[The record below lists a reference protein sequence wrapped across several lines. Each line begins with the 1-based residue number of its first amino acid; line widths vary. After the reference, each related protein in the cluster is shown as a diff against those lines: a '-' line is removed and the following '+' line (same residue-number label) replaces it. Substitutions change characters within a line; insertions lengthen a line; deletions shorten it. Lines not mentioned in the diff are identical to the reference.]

1 MDLSNV
7 TWRKS
12 TRSHAEGDACVEL
25 AAVPGAVAVRD
36 SRNPEG
42 EVVLISHEEACVLSR
57 AVKNL

>member
-12 TRSHAEGDACVEL
+12 KRSHAEGDACVEL

-36 SRNPEG
+36 SKNPEG
-42 EVVLISHEEACVLSR
+42 GVVLIGCEAASVLSR
-57 AVKNL
+57 AVKSL